1 MKTLSF
7 RARLAATMSA
17 LILLICAAIWVY
29 VPRKIEDEALAL
41 ISHKAE
47 TLGQLTAFTIHPS
60 IHFQDR
66 AALEEALSGTRQ
78 DKDVSY
84 VIVDDSAGNRL
95 ASFHPERAGAG
106 GHYKVTTPI
115 LDEGKEIARLQI
127 GISLER
133 LNRQILQTRVAIGV
147 MTAIIL
153 TAGLLAVFL
162 ISDVM
167 TRPLRELATAAQRIA
182 SGDLNQR
189 VPAGRG
195 DEIGL
200 LADAFNDMAA
210 KVAER
215 DASLRLLSRRLL
227 SIQEEERI
235 RIAREVHDELGQA
248 LTAMK
253 IDLQH
258 LGRQH
263 APLQEPLT
271 TIGRT
276 IDQIVDLVRRIA
288 TDLRPAILDDL
299 GVTAA
304 LEQQLRRLRET
315 TGMKTTLTVTEEP
328 QLDMLTGATLYR
340 IAQEGLANVVRHA
353 QATDVEV
360 TLAVRDGA
368 AVLKI
373 TDNGQGMSQD
383 QVANARSLG
392 LIGMR
397 ERAELLGGTVVI
409 DSDPGEGTTLEVTL
423 PLNKDGH
430 FASAMR

>member
-1 MKTLSF
+1 MRTLSF

-29 VPRKIEDEALAL
+29 VPRKIEDEAIAL
-41 ISHKAE
+41 IAHKAE

-84 VIVDDSAGNRL
+84 VIVDDAAGNRL
-95 ASFHPERAGAG
+95 ASFRPERATAG

-115 LDEGKEIARLQI
+115 RDEGKEIARLEI

-133 LNRQILQTRVAIGV
+133 LNRQIMRTRVAIGV

-153 TAGLLAVFL
+153 AAGLLAVFL
-162 ISDVM
+162 ISDLM
-167 TRPLRELATAAQRIA
+167 TRPLRELAAAAQRIA

-263 APLQEPLT
+263 EPLQEPLT

-368 AVLKI
+368 AVLEI
-373 TDNGQGMSQD
+373 TDNGRGLSQD
-383 QVANARSLG
+383 QVASARSLG

-430 FASAMR
+430 FASAVR

>member
-1 MKTLSF
+1 MRTFSF

-29 VPRKIEDEALAL
+29 VPRKMEDEAIAL

-84 VIVDDSAGNRL
+84 VIVDDAAGNRL
-95 ASFHPERAGAG
+95 ASFHPERAAAG
-106 GHYKVTTPI
+106 GHYRVTTPI
-115 LDEGKEIARLQI
+115 LDDGKEIARLQI
-127 GISLER
+127 GVSLER
-133 LNRQILQTRVAIGV
+133 LNRQIMQTRVAIGV

-153 TAGLLAVFL
+153 AAGLLAAFL

-189 VPAGRG
+189 VPARRG

-248 LTAMK
+248 LTGLKLDLSLIATQLAKTDAGLHEKAQTMIQH
-253 IDLQH
+253 ID
-258 LGRQH
+258 
-263 APLQEPLT
+263 T
-271 TIGRT
+271 TIQT
-276 IDQIVDLVRRIA
+276 VRRIA
-288 TDLRPAILDDL
+288 TELRPGILDSL
-299 GVTAA
+299 GLVAA
-304 LEQQLRRLRET
+304 LEWQANEFQMR
-315 TGMKTTLTVTEEP
+315 TGIRCKIASTVDDAQWPPEMQTVFFRIFQETLT
-328 QLDMLTGATLYR
+328 
-340 IAQEGLANVVRHA
+340 NVIRHA
-353 QATDVEV
+353 KATRVDVRLHQEHGRLV
-360 TLAVRDGA
+360 MTV
-368 AVLKI
+368 K
-373 TDNGQGMSQD
+373 DNGRGISEEEQAST
-383 QVANARSLG
+383 RSLG
-392 LIGMR
+392 LVGMR
-397 ERAELLGGTVVI
+397 ERAMLIGGEVALHGA
-409 DSDPGEGTTLEVTL
+409 PGRGTTVTL
-423 PLNKDGH
+423 RVPLPKKEP
-430 FASAMR
+430 A